1 MLKILLLKFFK
12 KNCYGIT
19 SGLIELQYTALF
31 LACILTMHG
40 VKPT

>member
-1 MLKILLLKFFK
+1 MLKILLLKF

-31 LACILTMHG
+31 LAYILTMHG